1 MRAQVAGGGQTRR
14 PAGPARGRRAEPAQQ
29 DPPGAVRFEAD
40 HLLLQDGGHEGLED
54 PRGPAHP
61 QPRVTEHQLADDRVP
76 GGESGQ
82 VVLRAEL
89 SGEGVQQPRGARAPR
104 LAGDQGAVAR
114 GAAGDAQ
121 GARAVGG
128 QRRAPDGA
136 GVLDGKGGIAAAAP
150 VHGQDEPDIEAEGGQ
165 PLTAH
170 PGVGAAGCVGAAGLA
185 RRGY

>member
-1 MRAQVAGGGQTRR
+1 M
-14 PAGPARGRRAEPAQQ
+14 
-29 DPPGAVRFEAD
+29 RFEAD
-40 HLLLQDGGHEGLED
+40 HLLLQDRGHQGLED
-54 PRGPAHP
+54 PGGPAHA
-61 QPRVTEHQLADDRVP
+61 QPRVAENQLADDRVP

-89 SGEGVQQPRGARAPR
+89 SGEGVQQPGGARAPR

-121 GARAVGG
+121 GARAGRG

-150 VHGQDEPDIEAEGGQ
+150 VHGQSEPDIEAERGQ

-170 PGVGAAGCVGAAGLA
+170 PGVGAAGRGGA
-185 RRGY
+185 RRSDRR